1 MSTRVEVLLCTYNGS
16 AHLHEQLDSILRQ
29 TRPVDRL
36 TIHDD
41 ASTDATVALLRDWI
55 AGLDAAWRARVWLHA
70 HAVNRGYAGNFGQAV
85 AGAEG
90 DVLLL
95 CDQDDVWEPDKVAA
109 LLAALGPGGPDLV
122 FSDGLAVDAAGRPLP
137 RPGVLAAHGLT
148 PRARRRFADE
158 AFAQLL
164 RRNVVNGA
172 ACALRR
178 TAAQAALPVPAGLPH
193 DHWFALWCAAH
204 GGVALLPR
212 ALYRYRQHAH
222 NVIGLG
228 SQGLVERMLG
238 IWRHPRAPRE
248 RERLVCRALVER
260 LAGDVAAAPFRA
272 QAQAKLQWLDARLAR
287 ERPARRRLPA
297 LLHDVLAGRYR
308 RWSPP
313 DAPWRDLVAWLRRA

>member
-1 MSTRVEVLLCTYNGS
+1 MSLSVEVLLCSYNGC
-16 AHLHEQLDSILRQ
+16 AHLREQLDSILDQ

-41 ASTDATVALLRDWI
+41 ASTDATVALVRAWI
-55 AGLDAAWRARVWLHA
+55 AELAPDWRARVALHA
-70 HAVNRGYAGNFGQAV
+70 HPVNRGFAGNFAQAV
-85 AGAEG
+85 AAAQG

-95 CDQDDVWEPDKVAA
+95 CDQDDVWEPDKVEA
-109 LLAALGPGGPDLV
+109 LLGALGPGGPDLV
-122 FSDGLAVDAAGRPLP
+122 FSDGLAVDAAGRPLR
-137 RPGVLAAHGLT
+137 RPGVLAAHGLA
-148 PRARRRFADE
+148 PRAWQRFAEE

-164 RRNVVNGA
+164 RRNVVSGA

-178 TAAQAALPVPAGLPH
+178 AAAQAALPVPPGLPH

-212 ALYRYRQHAH
+212 ALYHYRQHGA

-228 SQGLVERMLG
+228 LQGPVERALG

-260 LAGDVAAAPFRA
+260 LAGDAPARAGLA
-272 QAQAKLQWLDARLAR
+272 QARAKLQWLEDRLVADRPAWRRLA
-287 ERPARRRLPA
+287 
-297 LLHDVLAGRYR
+297 LLLVDALAGRYR

-313 DAPWRDLVAWLRRA
+313 DAPWRDLVALLRRA